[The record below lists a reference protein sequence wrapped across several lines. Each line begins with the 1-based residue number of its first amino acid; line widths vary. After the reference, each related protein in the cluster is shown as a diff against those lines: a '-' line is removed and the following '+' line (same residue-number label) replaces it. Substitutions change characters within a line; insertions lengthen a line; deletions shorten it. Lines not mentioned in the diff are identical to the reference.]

1 MTAWPLFQNI
11 FILKRPRVAFFA
23 DIIKIVTMFIKIIF
37 KDSGK
42 VKRIKNYLL
51 KCNLYLYFL
60 IYQNFLVSGE
70 KNSDVSKTQGVC
82 HVTHIFFLIFFRH
95 GMSVPS
101 FIIVGYVRQTLD
113 KWAFLG
119 PPHQWAAPKKPILN
133 RVKLLTRLQLGFS
146 QLRQHKL
153 RHNFKGTMNTLCCSI
168 KPETKRHFFL
178 GCQSKCNLGKSYEWP
193 RIL

>member
-1 MTAWPLFQNI
+1 MQSISVFLDISKFSGFRWKKFWCQQNS
-11 FILKRPRVAFFA
+11 RGVSR
-23 DIIKIVTMFIKIIF
+23 
-37 KDSGK
+37 DS
-42 VKRIKNYLL
+42 
-51 KCNLYLYFL
+51 YF
-60 IYQNFLVSGE
+60 
-70 KNSDVSKTQGVC
+70 C
-82 HVTHIFFLIFFRH
+82 LIFFRH
-95 GMSVPS
+95 GMPVPS